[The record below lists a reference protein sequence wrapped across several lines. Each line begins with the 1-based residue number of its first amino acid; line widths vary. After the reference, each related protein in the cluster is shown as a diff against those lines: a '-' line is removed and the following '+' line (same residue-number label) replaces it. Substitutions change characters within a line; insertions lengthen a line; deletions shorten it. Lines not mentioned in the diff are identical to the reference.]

1 MAEQEEVYSSKIK
14 YDGVFSFKDLY
25 KFCYDWLDQEVG
37 LSVAEGKYAEKVS
50 GTSKNIDV
58 EWEGSK
64 KISDYFQFKAKVK
77 FKILALSKVEMNQGG
92 AKISTNKGSV
102 EIGCKGM
109 LVRDYDGKFE
119 TTAFKK
125 FMRSVYEKWIIPS
138 RVDQFQ
144 DKIIGNCDE
153 FLSQSKA
160 YLDLEGKR

>member
-119 TTAFKK
+119 TSPGKK
-125 FMRSVYEKWIIPS
+125 VWRAIYEKFVIPN
-138 RVDQFQ
+138 RIKALEDMIAG
-144 DKIIGNCDE
+144 KLDE
-153 FLSQSKA
+153 FLGQAKA
-160 YLDLEGKR
+160 YLDIEGKK